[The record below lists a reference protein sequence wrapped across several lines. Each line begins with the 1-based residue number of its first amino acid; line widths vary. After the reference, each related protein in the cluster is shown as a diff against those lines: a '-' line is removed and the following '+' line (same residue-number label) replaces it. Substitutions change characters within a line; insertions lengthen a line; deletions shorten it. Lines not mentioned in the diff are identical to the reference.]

1 MYFNNAVGCVASAR
15 LQQGH
20 ELVGLGVETARA
32 VVAHGERR
40 SAPRDLQKAGRA
52 LAAALPR
59 GASVELVEADLASLS
74 SVRKAADELLAQ
86 GKPFDVIIAN
96 AGVMASPQGKTA
108 DGFETQFGTK

>member
-32 VVAHGERR
+32 VVAHGGTEVGT
-40 SAPRDLQKAGRA
+40 ARDLQKAE
-52 LAAALPR
+52 ALPPS
-59 GASVELVEADLASLS
+59 ASVELVGTDLASLS
-74 SVRKAADELLAQ
+74 SVRKAADELLQQ

-96 AGVMASPQGKTA
+96 AGAMASPQGKTA